1 MGEVDRPW
9 GRRAA
14 HGGARPLGKKGCREL
29 APPLAILA
37 SAAPPLALPEQEKTR
52 GRNSVA
58 RELVR
63 EGRRSPAR
71 GGGGAAA
78 RGRSPVRGGEGA
90 SVFVSHG
97 EGGGSIPVNTEEEA
111 SVSWAGSSKQMESRT
126 VLELVSACE
135 CQDHPNN
142 RIEGIQG
149 QCQFLGLNTNIQTG
163 HN

>member
-1 MGEVDRPW
+1 MKKGAPMGEVDRPW

-14 HGGARPLGKKGCREL
+14 HGGALLLGKKRRREL

-37 SAAPPLALPEQEKTR
+37 AGAPPLALLEQEKTR
-52 GRNSVA
+52 GRSSVA

-78 RGRSPVRGGEGA
+78 RGRSPARGGGGA

-97 EGGGSIPVNTEEEA
+97 EGGGSILVNTEEEA
-111 SVSWAGSSKQMESRT
+111 SVSWAGSNKQMQSRA
-126 VLELVSACE
+126 VLELVSACD
-135 CQDHPNN
+135 C
-142 RIEGIQG
+142 
-149 QCQFLGLNTNIQTG
+149 
-163 HN
+163 

>member
-71 GGGGAAA
+71 GGGGA
-78 RGRSPVRGGEGA
+78 

-111 SVSWAGSSKQMESRT
+111 SVSWTGSSKQMESRA

-142 RIEGIQG
+142 RIEGI
-149 QCQFLGLNTNIQTG
+149 
-163 HN
+163 